1 MPQIFEHQ
9 PIVARTE
16 QLGTLR
22 AQLKLLKNGKGSVVC
37 VAGESAFGKTTLLRA
52 FAGEAAHDDELNMI
66 YAECQTPVGTFNLGN
81 LQPFLPFARALE
93 ELLNHENATAKK
105 KLAVNIGM
113 TVLSTIP
120 LAGDLFYAF
129 KEISKDVRDF
139 KKDKS
144 FKSANPAVR
153 EYFDAF
159 KNYAESKP
167 LVLLLDDMQWCD
179 AQSAELLKAL
189 AADIAHLPIML
200 VVAYRPSLV
209 EKGGIPLTQF
219 LKDFQKETTFVK
231 HIEVSEFSLKDISDC
246 CRALLKNYKPNQKF
260 EEWLLVR
267 SGGVPG
273 IVVEY
278 LRYFQKFSPF
288 RADGSFNEESFKDE
302 FLPASVSAAFEKQL
316 EELSEEDRTILAI
329 ASAEGIEC
337 TAFVMAHLLNS
348 DVLTAIKKLRSIA
361 QRTQI
366 LRSIGAHARYG
377 VRTTVYQ
384 FTKTFYYTHFESTLE
399 YEEKL
404 ALHAQIAALLNRQ
417 FDQTDS
423 EELRRQLAP
432 YIAAHSSEAGNEE
445 LTKEMLLKSA
455 ETAEKVG
462 SREMAEEAFKE
473 FQVRENDTETKSG
486 LQQKFEKILADEEI
500 SDEIGDENLLKTSGG
515 DVSLKTQF
523 DFQMAWHEIVQY
535 HLNGDFESA
544 EEKAIDYSERFKTQL
559 LVSERAL
566 FLILAARAATELPE
580 LDRAEDLCMQ
590 ASALTSDAAD
600 ISTEC
605 LLLNAFA
612 AIRLKQN
619 QFDEAHNYLLKAA
632 EQSLKLPQEMRLLTL
647 SNIALLLEDRD
658 PTQAAKYR
666 NAAAKMSASLRFSGF
681 AREALSA

>member
-22 AQLKLLKNGKGSVVC
+22 AQLQLLKSKKGSVIC
-37 VAGESAFGKTTLLRA
+37 IAGESAFGKTTLLRA
-52 FAGEAAHDDELNMI
+52 FAGEASRDTEINVI
-66 YAECQTPVGTFNLGN
+66 YAECQAPVGAFNLGN

-93 ELLNHENATAKK
+93 ELLSHESTTAKK
-105 KLAVNIGM
+105 KLALNIGM

-129 KEISKDVRDF
+129 KEISRDVKDF

-144 FKSANPAVR
+144 FKSTNPAVR

-159 KNYAESKP
+159 KNYSDSMP
-167 LVLLLDDMQWCD
+167 LVLLLDDMQWSD
-179 AQSAELLKAL
+179 AQSVELLKAL
-189 AADIAHLPIML
+189 AAEITNLPIML

-209 EKGGIPLTQF
+209 EKTGIPLAGF
-219 LKDFQKETTFVK
+219 LQDFKKDTAFIK
-231 HIEVSEFSLKDISDC
+231 HLEVSEFSLKDISDC

-288 RADGSFNEESFKDE
+288 RADGSFNEENFKDE

-329 ASAEGIEC
+329 ASAEGIES
-337 TAFVMAHLLNS
+337 TAFVMADLLNT
-348 DVLTAIKKLRSIA
+348 DVLTTIKKLRSIT
-361 QRTQI
+361 QRTGI
-366 LRSIGAHARYG
+366 LRSMGAHARYG

-384 FTKTFYYTHFESTLE
+384 FTKTFYYTHFENTLE

-417 FDQTDS
+417 FEQTDS

-432 YIAAHSSEAGNEE
+432 YIAAHSSEAGDDE

-462 SREMAEEAFKE
+462 SREMAETAFKE
-473 FQVRENDTETKSG
+473 FQSREIETEIKSD
-486 LQQKFEKILADEEI
+486 LQEKFEKILADEEI
-500 SDEIGDENLLKTSGG
+500 SDETPDENLLKTSGG
-515 DVSLKTQF
+515 EAVVKAPF

-535 HLNGDFESA
+535 HLNGDFKNA
-544 EEKAIDYSERFKTQL
+544 ETKALDYSERFKMQL
-559 LVSERAL
+559 LTSERAL
-566 FLILAARAATELPE
+566 FLILAARAATELSE

-612 AIRLKQN
+612 AIRLRQN
-619 QFDEAHNYLLKAA
+619 QFDEAHNFLLKAA
-632 EQSLKLPQEMRLLTL
+632 EQSLKLPQEMRLLTI

-658 PTQAAKYR
+658 PAQAAKYR
-666 NAAAKMSASLRFSGF
+666 SAATKMSTSLRFNGF